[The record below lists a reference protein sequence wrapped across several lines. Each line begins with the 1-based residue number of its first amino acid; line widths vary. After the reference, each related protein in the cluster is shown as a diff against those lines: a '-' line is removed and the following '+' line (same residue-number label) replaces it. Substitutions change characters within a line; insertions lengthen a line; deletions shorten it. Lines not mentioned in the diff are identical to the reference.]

1 MPSVAHPGP
10 PTMQSR
16 EPRFDDIPPPP
27 PYEMPRRH
35 NMPQEM
41 SMDFNNNVMFKL
53 IVILWILS
61 STVCNI
67 AVTIHTIYIYEWH
80 KDTMGVLRVL
90 D

>member
-1 MPSVAHPGP
+1 MHSVQRPDP
-10 PTMQSR
+10 TTMQPR
-16 EPRFDDIPPPP
+16 EPRFDDVPPP
-27 PYEMPRRH
+27 PYEMPRRQTFS
-35 NMPQEM
+35 QEVQ
-41 SMDFNNNVMFKL
+41 MDFNNNVMFKL

-67 AVTIHTIYIYEWH
+67 AVTINTIYIYEWH

>member
-1 MPSVAHPGP
+1 
-10 PTMQSR
+10 
-16 EPRFDDIPPPP
+16 
-27 PYEMPRRH
+27 
-35 NMPQEM
+35 
-41 SMDFNNNVMFKL
+41 MDFNNNVMFKL

-67 AVTIHTIYIYEWH
+67 AVTINTIYIYEWH

>member
-1 MPSVAHPGP
+1 MARADP
-10 PTMQSR
+10 PTMQPR
-16 EPRFDDIPPPP
+16 EPRFDDIPPPA
-27 PYEMPRRH
+27 YEMPRRQTLS
-35 NMPQEM
+35 QEM
-41 SMDFNNNVMFKL
+41 NVDFNNVMFKL

>member
-1 MPSVAHPGP
+1 MHSVTRASP
-10 PTMQSR
+10 PTMQPR
-16 EPRFDDIPPPP
+16 EPRFDDVPPPP
-27 PYEMPRRH
+27 PYEMPRRQTFSQD
-35 NMPQEM
+35 MQ
-41 SMDFNNNVMFKL
+41 MDFNNNVMFKL

-67 AVTIHTIYIYEWH
+67 AVTINTIYIYEWH

>member
-1 MPSVAHPGP
+1 
-10 PTMQSR
+10 MQPR
-16 EPRFDDIPPPP
+16 EPRFDDVPPP
-27 PYEMPRRH
+27 PYEMRRSQTFSQDMH
-35 NMPQEM
+35 
-41 SMDFNNNVMFKL
+41 MDFNNNVMFKL

-67 AVTIHTIYIYEWH
+67 AVTINTIYIYEWH